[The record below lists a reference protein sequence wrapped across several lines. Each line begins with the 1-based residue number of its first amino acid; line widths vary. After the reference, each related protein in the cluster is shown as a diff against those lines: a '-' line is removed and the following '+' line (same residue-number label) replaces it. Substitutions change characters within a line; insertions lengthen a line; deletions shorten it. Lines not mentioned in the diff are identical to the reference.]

1 MNVIDVIMPDL
12 NGKKGCNE
20 PTCDLRDGTHVP
32 GESSSYYRCAAM
44 KPSEALKVHRTKLRE
59 IVTRH
64 GALRPRV
71 FGSAINGDDTDGSD
85 LDLLVDPTPRTTLMT
100 LVAIQLEAESL
111 LGVHVDVLT
120 PKSLPQRFRE
130 RVLHEAVPV

>member
-1 MNVIDVIMPDL
+1 
-12 NGKKGCNE
+12 
-20 PTCDLRDGTHVP
+20 
-32 GESSSYYRCAAM
+32 M
-44 KPSEALKVHRTKLRE
+44 KPSEALSAHRTKLRE
-59 IVTRH
+59 IVARH

-71 FGSAINGDDTDGSD
+71 FGSAITGDDTDGSD

-100 LVAIQLEAESL
+100 LVAIQLEAENL

-130 RVLHEAVPV
+130 QVLHEAIPV

>member
-1 MNVIDVIMPDL
+1 
-12 NGKKGCNE
+12 
-20 PTCDLRDGTHVP
+20 
-32 GESSSYYRCAAM
+32 M
-44 KPSEALKVHRTKLRE
+44 KPSEALSAHRIKLRE

-71 FGSAINGDDTDGSD
+71 FGSAIHGDDTEGSD

-100 LVAIQLEAESL
+100 LVAIQLEAERL

-120 PKSLPQRFRE
+120 PKSLPQGFRD
-130 RVLHEAVPV
+130 RVLREAVPV